1 MELMFLGLVLFFA
14 CHSLN
19 IYAPGARAKLVE
31 QLGAL
36 PFKALYALISL
47 VGLGCIFTGH
57 PQAFAQMDW
66 GWSPPTFTKHLNALL
81 MLVACIILVSSC
93 IPKNHIKARLKHP
106 MILSVKIWAF
116 GHLLANGEGANIVL
130 FASFLIWSV
139 LSFKAARKT
148 DKTAAL
154 HSQTEPSTLND
165 SPDAPSD
172 HQRAKLLST
181 AVCVFAGAGIWVMMI
196 GWLHF
201 KWFGVYP
208 IIIPGLIGPN

>member
-19 IYAPGARAKLVE
+19 IYAPGTRARLVE
-31 QLGAL
+31 RLGAL

-47 VGLGCIFTGH
+47 AGLACIFSGH

-81 MLVACIILVSSC
+81 MLVACIFLVSAY

-139 LSFKAARKT
+139 LSFKAARKA
-148 DKTAAL
+148 DKAATL
-154 HSQTEPSTLND
+154 LAQTESSAHNEPN
-165 SPDAPSD
+165 AVPSD
-172 HQRAKLLST
+172 AQRAKPLST
-181 AVCVFAGAGIWVMMI
+181 LLCVLAGAAVWVMMI